1 MTSELLNIN
10 FTLDGTSYSRDSL
23 VSYFKNNE
31 LYYEF
36 LNSWFNSDDFITVNT
51 SGSTG
56 SPKPIHLKKADLI
69 SSAKLTSKF
78 FKLPQGSKVI
88 NCLPLDYI
96 AGKMM
101 LIRSMVLGWDLN
113 LFPVSSEPIKDISS
127 VYDFIALTPMQL
139 EKSLDYIKYI
149 KKVIVGGSPVSNRL
163 QKKILNSESIIYETY
178 GMTETITHVAVKN
191 ISIGEKEFTALPG
204 VEIGQID
211 SCLFISPNHLSI
223 DRIQTNDLVELTA
236 KNKFILF
243 GRRDFIINS
252 GGIKI
257 NPESVEKK
265 LAKYISSDFVI
276 SSIDNVE
283 FGEIVVLVF
292 KKNIPIGYQSSF
304 KCLEKYEIPKDVL
317 AIDNFPET
325 NGKFNRLKIRNLIN
339 HN

>member
-1 MTSELLNIN
+1 MTSDLLNIN

-23 VSYFKNNE
+23 ISYFKNNE
-31 LYYEF
+31 LYYQF

-56 SPKPIHLKKADLI
+56 SPKPIHLKKVDLI

-139 EKSLDYIKYI
+139 ERSLDNIKYI

-163 QKKILNSESIIYETY
+163 QKKILKSESVIYETY
-178 GMTETITHVAVKN
+178 GMTETITHVAVRN
-191 ISIGEKEFTALPG
+191 LSIGEKEFTALPG
-204 VEIGQID
+204 IEIGQD
-211 SCLFISPNHLSI
+211 
-223 DRIQTNDLVELTA
+223 
-236 KNKFILF
+236 
-243 GRRDFIINS
+243 
-252 GGIKI
+252 
-257 NPESVEKK
+257 
-265 LAKYISSDFVI
+265 
-276 SSIDNVE
+276 
-283 FGEIVVLVF
+283 
-292 KKNIPIGYQSSF
+292 
-304 KCLEKYEIPKDVL
+304 
-317 AIDNFPET
+317 
-325 NGKFNRLKIRNLIN
+325 
-339 HN
+339 

>member
-1 MTSELLNIN
+1 MTSDLLNIN
-10 FTLDGTSYSRDSL
+10 FKLDGTSYSRDSL
-23 VSYFKNNE
+23 ISYFKNNE

-36 LNSWFNSDDFITVNT
+36 LNSWFNSDNFITVKT

-56 SPKPIHLKKADLI
+56 SPKPIHLKKTDLI

-139 EKSLDYIKYI
+139 ERSLDNIKYI

-163 QKKILNSESIIYETY
+163 QKKILKSESVIYETY

-252 GGIKI
+252 GGVKI

-265 LAKYISSDFVI
+265 LSKYISS
-276 SSIDNVE
+276 
-283 FGEIVVLVF
+283 
-292 KKNIPIGYQSSF
+292 
-304 KCLEKYEIPKDVL
+304 
-317 AIDNFPET
+317 
-325 NGKFNRLKIRNLIN
+325 IRILR
-339 HN
+339 